1 MRFRSLVFAI
11 AMLAFSAAPAS
22 SAKLFGYGLSSCG
35 AWTDARRTE
44 SANNLI
50 HASWALGYIS
60 GVNEAVS
67 AFEKKDILVRQD
79 GQAILA
85 WMDTYCRSNPLDK
98 IKGALD
104 VLVGELLKRANVK

>member
-1 MRFRSLVFAI
+1 MQFRSLVFAI

-22 SAKLFGYGLSSCG
+22 SVRIVGYGLSSCG
-35 AWTDARRTE
+35 AWTDARRTQ

-60 GVNEAVS
+60 GVNEAVN
-67 AFEKKDILVRQD
+67 AFEKKDILVRHD
-79 GQAILA
+79 AQAILA
-85 WMDTYCRSNPLDK
+85 WMDAYCGSNPLDK

-104 VLVGELLKRANVK
+104 ALVGELLKRANVK